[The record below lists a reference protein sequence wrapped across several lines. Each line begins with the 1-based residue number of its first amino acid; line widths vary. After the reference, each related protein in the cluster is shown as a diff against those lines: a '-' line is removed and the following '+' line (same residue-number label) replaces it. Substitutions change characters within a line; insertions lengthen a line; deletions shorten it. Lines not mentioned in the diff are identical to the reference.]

1 MDMEEVILGIIKSF
15 AFKKKTPFFLY
26 NDFLKVLERY
36 AERKEDNNLKL
47 LAFDEREKLRPLLM
61 SLNEKG
67 KIKVIFRGD
76 RIDGIQI
83 PSFYVDY
90 LVKEYKKILND
101 PGIPFPGTDKAE
113 ISFPEDKI
121 LLINVKTDLVSVLNA
136 FHEIEKE
143 IIQINFPESIDN
155 ILVPTGLVRK
165 TLIECAIMK
174 IHRYLQDSRNSGFI
188 FNKLITIM
196 QKQEVI
202 LNEMMN
208 DIITKP
214 RKAFSSLMNPT
225 AIGFKF
231 WAHLAS
237 FILQDLKDKTD
248 KLIDEIGYI
257 QSAYLLGFFIVYQK
271 GLVQKAMERKEDLSS
286 LESQIKKSPYV
297 FSATDLYDLADKHG
311 VKYVKKYSP
320 EFITNFIS
328 EKTKAKEGEL
338 PEVLRLR
345 GSKNKEYYIHRDL
358 LLPVFLEKVAEAA
371 NEIKTDILEEW
382 TGLLRE
388 DKKTKE
394 MRDDVAFLNSLIKRV
409 KESYPLLT
417 ALMNPNLLYIAK
429 EELAVDYPVLNVVNS
444 YFNGTKLKPVNV
456 ILGLYRKSLL
466 REAKAALPVWQ
477 TIPVLKGIVKF
488 FIRLFKGKKKEMI
501 SGLGDESGEATASSG
516 GETEKRR
523 DSWDARSGRG
533 VKTSLSG
540 SGSRYAAVR
549 SAKSGISRTK
559 YLNAMKVLKEEFVG
573 DATSINKRLDELAEK
588 WNPLFDPVAKRNLVE
603 DVNALIRDFLR
614 SLKRG
619 FKVKP
624 PDAERIR
631 NLAAQLAANKNLQ
644 KIKKKEYLKEYIA
657 LYMIKYLSEV
667 KW

>member
-1 MDMEEVILGIIKSF
+1 MEETILGIIRSF
-15 AFKKKTPFFLY
+15 AFKKKIPFFLY
-26 NDFLKVLERY
+26 GDFLKVLERY
-36 AERKEDNNLKL
+36 AERREDNNLREL
-47 LAFDEREKLRPLLM
+47 VFNEREKLRPILLA
-61 SLNEKG
+61 LNEKG
-67 KIKVIFRGD
+67 KIKIMFRGD
-76 RIDGIQI
+76 RIDGIEL
-83 PSFYVDY
+83 PTLYTDY
-90 LVKEYKKILND
+90 LMREYKKILND
-101 PGIPFPGTDKAE
+101 PGIPFPGSDKTE
-113 ISFPEDKI
+113 IVFPEDKV
-121 LLINVKTDLVSVLNA
+121 LSINVKTDLVSVLNE
-136 FHEIEKE
+136 FQGIEEE
-143 IIQINFPESIDN
+143 IIRINFPEGIDD
-155 ILVPTGLVRK
+155 ILVPTALVRK
-165 TLIECAIMK
+165 VLIECAVMK

-188 FNKLITIM
+188 FNKLMTIM

-225 AIGFKF
+225 TIGFKF

-237 FILQDLKDKTD
+237 FVLQDLKDKTD

-297 FSATDLYDLADKHG
+297 FSATDLYDLRDRHG

-338 PEVLRLR
+338 PEVLRLK
-345 GSKNKEYYIHRDL
+345 GSKNKEYFIHRDL

-382 TGLLRE
+382 IALLKE
-388 DKKTKE
+388 DKKIKE
-394 MRDDVAFLNSLIKRV
+394 MKDDTDFLNSLIKRV
-409 KESYPLLT
+409 KDSYPLLT

-429 EELAVDYPVLNVVNS
+429 EELSVDYPVLNTVNS

-456 ILGLYRKSLL
+456 ILGLYRKALL

-477 TIPVLKGIVKF
+477 TIPVLKNIVKF
-488 FIRLFKGKKKEMI
+488 FIRLFKGKKKQTI
-501 SGLGDESGEATASSG
+501 SGLGDEAGETAPSGIDMGVGGKKKPGGERSGLKASSR
-516 GETEKRR
+516 T
-523 DSWDARSGRG
+523 
-533 VKTSLSG
+533 SG
-540 SGSRYAAVR
+540 SGSRYEVAR
-549 SAKSGISRTK
+549 SAKSGMSRVR
-559 YLNAMKVLKEEFVG
+559 YLNAMKALKEEFLG
-573 DATSINKRLDELAEK
+573 DASSINKRLDELAEK
-588 WNPLFDPVAKRNLVE
+588 WNPLFDPVAKKNLVE

-619 FKVKP
+619 FRVKP
-624 PDAERIR
+624 PNAERIR
-631 NLAAQLAANKNLQ
+631 NLAAQLAMNKNLE

-657 LYMIKYLSEV
+657 LYMIKYLSDI